1 MVASV
6 FGSPLGVMLTV
17 ASARTITD
25 VMRIMIMIDNVEV
38 TFFGTPASPFLPL
51 DKFAFC
57 IQCSSGSPP
66 VIFRKQC
73 WAVFNGYVFPV

>member
-25 VMRIMIMIDNVEV
+25 VMRIMITIDNIEV
-38 TFFGTPASPFLPL
+38 TFFDTPDSPFGPFL
-51 DKFAFC
+51 D
-57 IQCSSGSPP
+57 SS
-66 VIFRKQC
+66 
-73 WAVFNGYVFPV
+73 